1 MDEVDFTI
9 LAATSVLGDL
19 VEKCPPAE
27 ACRDAFDRMSK
38 ATVQMCM
45 STTGFSSSASG
56 LTSRPHRKT
65 PSDTDYLPAPSSNPK
80 FATSNAR
87 GQKHHLEHAH
97 GSGAARLPKPH
108 FDMALNDLYAQSP
121 VPANAQLSNGG
132 ARAGANVIKTEF
144 ANDAFGIPRS
154 QMHSPSDY
162 AISPAT
168 TRDAL
173 AAAASASEGPA
184 SAIDPSLLPSAQQ
197 QQQQQGAGQQMG
209 YLSDAGLGGLGPG
222 AAGVGNGMYVPG
234 YGDMEFGLD
243 GMEFL
248 NDAGVGGYRGEGGG
262 NVGGLELGFGWGADG
277 EGHDFS
283 EGGNQLDFFD
293 GFYFGTGV

>member
-56 LTSRPHRKT
+56 LTSRPHRILA
-65 PSDTDYLPAPSSNPK
+65 PDTDYHPAPPSNPK

-87 GQKHHLEHAH
+87 NQKHHHEHPHA
-97 GSGAARLPKPH
+97 SASASASRLPKPH

-121 VPANAQLSNGG
+121 VPPNAQLSNGT
-132 ARAGANVIKTEF
+132 RAAAAANVKTEF

-162 AISPAT
+162 AISPTT

-173 AAAASASEGPA
+173 AAAAAASASEGP
-184 SAIDPSLLPSAQQ
+184 IDPALLPSA

-209 YLSDAGLGGLGPG
+209 YLSDAGLG
-222 AAGVGNGMYVPG
+222 AAAVANGMYVPG

-248 NDAGVGGYRGEGGG
+248 SEAGGGGAYRGEGGG
-262 NVGGLELGFGWGADG
+262 NVGGLELGFGWGAEG